1 MFYLVLKIILML
13 SNSSFQVYNA
23 SAGSGKTFTLVKEYL
38 KILFSASGNYQF
50 KNILAITFTNKAVA
64 EMKARILEMLKD
76 FSQTKNL
83 EHSHPMFAEIIKELE
98 IKPSVLKKKAND
110 ILNTIMH
117 NYAAFDISTI
127 DGFNHRLIR
136 TFAHDLKLPLNFEVE
151 LNTESLLNEAVDRL
165 IAKAGTN
172 KELTKVLVDFAIEK
186 ADDDKS
192 WDVSLDFNKI
202 AKLLTKESDLDFVK
216 TLNDKTLDDFT
227 TLKTSLK
234 ETIKNVEN
242 ECLILAEKAINL
254 IELNNIPYNHFSY
267 SDLPNHFLKMK
278 ALRIK
283 DLNFKGRLIQN
294 LESEKYYGGKATLE
308 TKQNID
314 NIIEELKQLFNTSTS
329 LQERY
334 LLPIAIYKNLTPLS
348 VLTAI
353 NKELIAIK
361 TEENKML
368 ISEFNAIIA
377 NEIKDQPTPFIYER
391 MGEKFKHYF
400 IDEFQD
406 TSQLQWENLIPLVD
420 NSLSGQNIKA
430 EKGTAMIVGDAKQAI
445 YRWRGGKAEQF
456 IELFNKTSKPFQV
469 EQDVKNLESNYRSSE
484 TIVNFNNAFF
494 KHLSKQVFSNED
506 YAKLYEQSHQKPFV
520 KNEGYVNLNF
530 IDLEDDDDKDSV
542 YTQHVLET
550 ILACQKNGYALKDI
564 CILVRKKKH
573 GITIAEFLSS
583 KNLKIT
589 SSETMLIN
597 NAPEVKLIN
606 HVLTVLSNPND
617 TECKVNILCFLA
629 DKYNIKDKH
638 TFYKKHVFL
647 NLEAFFKSFEAFEIY
662 INPNQLVQ
670 QGLFDLVETVVRCF
684 GLVEHSNAYVQFYLD
699 IVLEY
704 SQKNISDLNAFLEY
718 FNTKKDKLSIVSP
731 QEQDAIQIMTI
742 HKSKGLEFPVVIFP
756 YADIKIYE
764 DIEPKE
770 WFPVNPENYNGFN
783 YALLNYGSAFE
794 NYGAQGHAIYAK
806 HQAELELDSLNLLYV
821 ALTRPIEQLY
831 IIGKKDVN
839 NKGEVNL
846 KSYSALL
853 IDYLMNIGEW
863 NDNETVYSFGIPEKL
878 GTKKVKQN
886 IETIEQQEFISTA
899 KQDHNIKI
907 IANSGY
913 LWDTKQEDAL
923 EKGNL
928 IHDIMEHIKVE
939 RDVDFAIKDFE
950 SSGIINKKQAKV
962 LKASILQ
969 IINHPELNHLYT
981 ENSTIYNERDIIS
994 KTGKIYRPDRLV
1006 INNKNEVVIVDYK
1019 TGLHNPKYQ
1028 HQLQDYQDILEEMG
1042 FKVSQK
1048 ILLFINKDVTIKT
1061 YN

>member
-1 MFYLVLKIILML
+1 ML
-13 SNSSFQVYNA
+13 SNSSFKVYNA

-50 KNILAITFTNKAVA
+50 KNSLAITFTNKAVA
-64 EMKARILEMLKD
+64 EMKARILDMLKH
-76 FSQTKNL
+76 FSEAENL
-83 EHSHPMFAEIIKELE
+83 ENPHTMFLEIVNDLE
-98 IKPSVLKKKAND
+98 IKPEALQKKSKA

-151 LNTESLLNEAVDRL
+151 LDTESLLNEAVDRL

-172 KELTKVLVDFAIEK
+172 KELTKILVDFAIEK

-192 WDVSLDFNKI
+192 WDVALDFNKI
-202 AKLLTKESDLDFVK
+202 AKLLTKESDLHFIK
-216 TLNDKTLDDFT
+216 SLNNKTLDDFKK
-227 TLKTSLK
+227 LKTNLK
-234 ETIKNVEN
+234 ETIKNIEN
-242 ECLILAEKAINL
+242 ECLVLAEKAISL
-254 IELNNIPYNHFSY
+254 IEENNIPLNNFRY

-278 ALRIK
+278 ALNIK
-283 DLNFKGRLIQN
+283 DLKFDGRLAQD
-294 LESEKYYGGKATLE
+294 LENENYFTAKATNE
-308 TKQNID
+308 TKQSIE
-314 NIIEELKQLFNTSTS
+314 NIIEELKALFNKSIS
-329 LQERY
+329 FPERY

-368 ISEFNAIIA
+368 ISEFNAIIST
-377 NEIKDQPTPFIYER
+377 EIKNQPTPFIYER

-406 TSQLQWENLIPLVD
+406 TSQLQWENLMPLID
-420 NSLSGQNIKA
+420 NSLIGENIKA

-456 IELFNKTSKPFQV
+456 MELFNKTSKPFHV
-469 EQDVKNLESNYRSSE
+469 EQDVKNLESNYRSLE

-494 KHLSKQVFSNED
+494 KHVSSQAFSNED
-506 YAKLYEQSHQKPFV
+506 YANLYEQSHQKPSL

-530 IDLEDDDDKDSV
+530 IDFDEGDNKDDL
-542 YTQHVLET
+542 YTQHVLDT
-550 ILACQKNGYALKDI
+550 IIGCQKNGYALKDI

-573 GITIAEFLSS
+573 GVAIAQFLSS

-597 NAPEVKLIN
+597 NAPEVQLIHN
-606 HVLTVLSNPND
+606 VLTVLVNPND
-617 TECKVNILCFLA
+617 TECKVNILAFLA
-629 DKYNIKDKH
+629 EKYDVKDKH
-638 TFYKKHVFL
+638 VFFKNHIFL
-647 NLEAFFKSFEAFEIY
+647 DIEYFFKSFEAFGID
-662 INPNQLVQ
+662 INPNQLTQ
-670 QGLFDLVETVVRCF
+670 QGLFDLAETVVRKF
-684 GLVEHSNAYVQFYLD
+684 KLVEHSNAYVQFYLD
-699 IVLEY
+699 TVLEY
-704 SQKNISDLNAFLEY
+704 SQKNISDLNSFLEY
-718 FNTKKDKLSIVSP
+718 FNTKKEKLSIVSP
-731 QEQDAIQIMTI
+731 KEQDAIQIMTI

-756 YADIKIYE
+756 YADINIYE

-770 WFPVNPENYNGFN
+770 WFSLNPENYNGFN
-783 YALLNYGSAFE
+783 SALLNYSSAFE
-794 NYGAQGHAIYAK
+794 KFGEQGNQIYSK

-821 ALTRPIEQLY
+821 VLTRPIEQLY
-831 IIGKKDVN
+831 IIGKKDIN
-839 NKGEVNL
+839 NKGVLNL
-846 KSYSALL
+846 KSYSGLL
-853 IDYLMNIGEW
+853 IDYLKNTGDW
-863 NDNETVYSFGIPEKL
+863 NETKTIYSFGSSKKL
-878 GTKKVKQN
+878 ETKHIEQT

-899 KQDHNIKI
+899 KEDHNITV

-928 IHDIMEHIKVE
+928 VHDIMEHIKVVS
-939 RDVDFAIKDFE
+939 DLDFAIYDFE
-950 SSGIINKKQAKV
+950 SSGIIDKIQAKV
-962 LKASILQ
+962 LKALILE
-969 IINHPELNHLYT
+969 IINHPELNHLYS
-981 ENSTIYNERDIIS
+981 ENNTIYNERDIIS

-1006 INNKNEVVIVDYK
+1006 INNKNEVVIIDYK

-1028 HQLQDYQDILEEMG
+1028 HQLQDYQDVLEEMEY
-1042 FKVSQK
+1042 KVTQK
-1048 ILLFINKDVTIKT
+1048 ILLYINKSITIKT